1 VNRRGAQFGVTSAA
15 NLVILALG
23 LGICTMLRLARFF
36 PNNDPI
42 MAVTL
47 PYAKRGRVAAFVF
60 PALAMVLFDLLSR
73 RVGIWTL
80 VTAGTYGLIGLGFSC
95 LYSKRAAHGRG
106 VGRGTFFVS
115 GIIGVLIFDFVTG
128 PVMSSALF
136 HMTFAQAFVGQVPFT
151 LKHLVSVSLY
161 AIVVS
166 PLLDWALTNVERGEG
181 AIRNWIAQEGR
192 KRPELPAGS

>member
-1 VNRRGAQFGVTSAA
+1 VNRRGAQFGITSIAR
-15 NLVILALG
+15 LAVFGLG
-23 LGICTMLRLARFF
+23 LGISTALRLARFF

-60 PALAMVLFDLLSR
+60 PVLAMVLFDLLSR

-80 VTAGTYGLIGLGFSC
+80 VTAGTYGLLGLGFSS
-95 LYSKRAAHGRG
+95 LYSSRAARGRV
-106 VGRGTFFVS
+106 VGRGTFFLS
-115 GIIGVLIFDFVTG
+115 GIAGVLIFDFVTG

-136 HMTFAQAFVGQVPFT
+136 QMTFAQAFVGQVPFT

-161 AIVVS
+161 TIVVS
-166 PLLDWALTNVERGEG
+166 PLLDWALGRVECGEG
-181 AIRNWIAQEGR
+181 AIRSWIAEEGSR
-192 KRPELPAGS
+192 AT

>member
-1 VNRRGAQFGVTSAA
+1 VNRRGAQLGIASIARLAVFG
-15 NLVILALG
+15 LG
-23 LGICTMLRLARFF
+23 LGISTALRWARFF

-80 VTAGTYGLIGLGFSC
+80 VTAGTYGFIGLGFSY
-95 LYSKRAAHGRG
+95 LYSKRAARG
-106 VGRGTFFVS
+106 QVVGRGTFFLS
-115 GIIGVLIFDFVTG
+115 GIAGVLLFDFVTG

-136 HMTFAQAFVGQVPFT
+136 HMSFAQAFVGQVPFT

-161 AIVVS
+161 AVVVS
-166 PLLDWALTNVERGEG
+166 PLLDWALGRVERVEG
-181 AIRNWIAQEGR
+181 AIRSRFAAEASRG
-192 KRPELPAGS
+192 A

>member
-1 VNRRGAQFGVTSAA
+1 LIARLAVFG
-15 NLVILALG
+15 LG
-23 LGICTMLRLARFF
+23 LGISTALRWARFF

-47 PYAKRGRVAAFVF
+47 PYAKRGRVAAAAF

-80 VTAGTYGLIGLGFSC
+80 VTAGTYGLIGLGFSY
-95 LYSKRAAHGRG
+95 LYSKRAARG
-106 VGRGTFFVS
+106 QAVGRGTFFLS
-115 GIIGVLIFDFVTG
+115 GIVGVLLFDFVTG

-136 HMTFAQAFVGQVPFT
+136 HMSFAQAFVGQVPFT

-161 AIVVS
+161 AAVVS
-166 PLLDWALTNVERGEG
+166 PLLDWALGRVERAEG
-181 AIRNWIAQEGR
+181 AIRSRFAAEASR
-192 KRPELPAGS
+192 SA